1 MSINVSLPPE
11 LETRV
16 RQRVES
22 GLYGSASEV
31 IREALRLFEAY
42 EGVKLSKLDALRQD
56 VAKGMEDVKAGRIRV
71 LNLSDMKQRARQEL
85 KKRKA
90 G

>member
-1 MSINVSLPPE
+1 MSINISLPPE

-31 IREALRLFEAY
+31 VREALRLLDTY
-42 EGVKLSKLDALRQD
+42 ESVKQSKLETLRRD
-56 VAKGMEDVKAGRIRV
+56 VAEGIADVKAG
-71 LNLSDMKQRARQEL
+71 LTAELDLPALKQRARQEQ
-85 KKRKA
+85 KRRRA
-90 G
+90 V

>member
-1 MSINVSLPPE
+1 MSINISLPPE

-31 IREALRLFEAY
+31 IREALRLLEAY
-42 EGVKLSKLDALRQD
+42 EGVRLSRLDALRQD
-56 VAKGMEDVKAGRIRV
+56 IAEGMKDVKAGRIGV
-71 LNLSDMKQRARQEL
+71 LNLSGLKRRARQEL

>member
-1 MSINVSLPPE
+1 MSINISLPPE

-31 IREALRLFEAY
+31 IREALRLLEAY
-42 EGVKLSKLDALRQD
+42 EGVRLSRLDALRQD
-56 VAKGMEDVKAGRIRV
+56 VAEGMKDVKAGRIRV
-71 LNLSDMKQRARQEL
+71 LNLSGLKRRARQEL